1 MTIEAD
7 ALTPIQSARAA
18 LQRRQPFTAIPYL
31 MSYLSENPSAADAH
45 ELLAIAHTMSGNRQ
59 AARQSFR
66 QATRLAPGRA
76 SAHFNY
82 AVFLADGSPDEL
94 DEAVEETATTLF
106 ITPGHAGALDLRKR
120 LEEKLRFRDY
130 TADEGF
136 ALVGR
141 GGLAEG
147 QQAGIWKSLVC
158 PICGG
163 MNYVSAKVC
172 KKCNSLIPEMDEII
186 PVE

>member
-1 MTIEAD
+1 MTVEANTV
-7 ALTPIQSARAA
+7 TPIQAARAA
-18 LQRRQPFTAIPYL
+18 LQRRQPLAAIPSL
-31 MSYLSENPSAADAH
+31 NLHLAQNPDCAEAY
-45 ELLAIAHTMSGNRQ
+45 ELLGIAHVLSGNRQ
-59 AARQSFR
+59 AARQAFR

-82 AVFLADGSPDEL
+82 ALFLADGSPEEI
-94 DEAVEETATTLF
+94 DEAVEENATTLF
-106 ITPGHAGALDLRKR
+106 ISPEHPGAMALRKR
-120 LEEKLRFRDY
+120 LEEKIRFRDY

-136 ALVGR
+136 SLVGR
-141 GGLAEG
+141 GGLGTG
-147 QQAGIWKSLVC
+147 QQAGVWKSLVC

-172 KKCNSLIPEMDEII
+172 KKCNSLIPEMNEIV